1 MYYCSDFLSR
11 PVLSLYEGELVGNVD
26 KLLFDRKL
34 KKLLFLEITN
44 ENDTHFLLPTKNI
57 YNVGKNAITIKNNLA
72 VNLKIEDGNYTNCP
86 VGAKA
91 FNIKG
96 EFLGVVK
103 EIILTEKYLTEK
115 LSLENN
121 LVLNADMIASSGK
134 NTVIFYDKSSK
145 VDISKFVPNKTPKSF
160 KTKRAEIA
168 TILPIKQNQATEI
181 VSAPTMQQEATPQ
194 NAISVE
200 AVPTPIQNSDFL
212 IGKICTKDIFNF
224 NNELLIKA
232 HAVVNKK
239 ILKEI
244 NRYGKLRE
252 LMLYCK

>member
-1 MYYCSDFLSR
+1 MYYCSDFLTR

-34 KKLLFLEITN
+34 KKLLFLEITS

-72 VNLKIEDGNYTNCP
+72 VSLKIEDENYSSCP
-86 VGAKA
+86 VGSKA

-103 EIILTEKYLTEK
+103 EIIISEKYLTEK
-115 LSLENN
+115 LSLENS
-121 LVLNADMIASSGK
+121 LVLDADMIASSGK
-134 NTVIFYDKSSK
+134 NTVIFYDKLSK
-145 VDISKFVPNKTPKSF
+145 VDVSKFVPNKTPKTF
-160 KTKRAEIA
+160 KTKHAEIA
-168 TILPIKQNQATEI
+168 TILPVLQNEVTKATDQTATQHQATNQNI
-181 VSAPTMQQEATPQ
+181 VSVDAAPTL
-194 NAISVE
+194 
-200 AVPTPIQNSDFL
+200 IQNSDFL

-232 HAVVNKK
+232 HSVVNKK
-239 ILKEI
+239 NLKEI